1 MHLRC
6 HNVVTAGARR
16 TGQAAREA
24 HGSWQYQRKVSV
36 RTLARPM
43 GSMVRKSN
51 SVLPRGSNHTFQQA
65 KRMRARKKALQ
76 HVLQGL
82 QTLVGA
88 AGFELATL
96 CSQSRCATRLRYAP
110 TSDILTLKQPFL
122 DDVVKKVAL
131 DSHSSRLFHM
141 QGRQP
146 ERGRCCHPQTA
157 CFCSPFGGAAK
168 RQLPRVMGMSTSPGK
183 ASCFANSSLA
193 KELRCTSSGPSA
205 SRSVRW
211 WA

>member
-1 MHLRC
+1 MGRRGNSAARSPDGSGQSKSGRPSSTPLPGRAMHLRC
-6 HNVVTAGARR
+6 HNVVMTGARR

-43 GSMVRKSN
+43 GPMVRKSN
-51 SVLPRGSNHTFQQA
+51 AVLPRGSNHTFQQA

-110 TSDILTLKQPFL
+110 TARILT
-122 DDVVKKVAL
+122 
-131 DSHSSRLFHM
+131 
-141 QGRQP
+141 RQFP
-146 ERGRCCHPQTA
+146 CFWFNA
-157 CFCSPFGGAAK
+157 CF
-168 RQLPRVMGMSTSPGK
+168 L
-183 ASCFANSSLA
+183 
-193 KELRCTSSGPSA
+193 
-205 SRSVRW
+205 
-211 WA
+211 

>member
-43 GSMVRKSN
+43 GQMVRKSN

-110 TSDILTLKQPFL
+110 TSDILTLKKPIL
-122 DDVVKKVAL
+122 EDLGRKKSRWIPIQTGH
-131 DSHSSRLFHM
+131 SHSRPLTW
-141 QGRQP
+141 GP
-146 ERGRCCHPQTA
+146 A
-157 CFCSPFGGAAK
+157 CG
-168 RQLPRVMGMSTSPGK
+168 QLPRVMGRSTCTVK

-193 KELRCTSSGPSA
+193 NELRCTSSGPSA